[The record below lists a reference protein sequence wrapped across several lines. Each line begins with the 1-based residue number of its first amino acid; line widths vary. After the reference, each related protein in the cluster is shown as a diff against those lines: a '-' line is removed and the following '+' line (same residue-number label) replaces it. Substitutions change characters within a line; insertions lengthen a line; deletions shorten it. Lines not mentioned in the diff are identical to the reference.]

1 MSGSRRGYAYAV
13 ASSVG
18 LGLAVAAARAAY
30 EGGATPIAI
39 APVRAVALCL
49 LLLVVCLAT
58 GRRLL
63 LPRRDWLHCVG
74 LGVLSAHMFYGNI
87 AAVETIPVGL
97 AALCFFIYPPV
108 VGVLSAALDLR
119 LPRGATM
126 GALVFAFAGVGLALG
141 VGFGQLD
148 PTGVLLGVT
157 AGFACASTVVWLN
170 RALLHVDPLT
180 AMFHFS
186 AVAAAILVVAA
197 VVSGDVRLPGTA
209 AGWAGATG
217 VVTLQVSSIPLYF
230 SAVRLIGGE
239 SASMLNN
246 LQPLTSIFAAWAV
259 YSESLGPW
267 QWCGAAMVLGG
278 ILWMQATRTLRR

>member
-58 GRRLL
+58 GRSLL

-141 VGFGQLD
+141 VGFGRLD

-259 YSESLGPW
+259 YAESLGPW